1 MTVPAN
7 LTKKWSSNHHGQ
19 AHLLA
24 ASFGE
29 VSTHKSK
36 ISLSPMVGPEC
47 HQSLMAEAQKTWKQK
62 ISATTVIADL
72 SLLKSVGTSGVTKEP
87 SGNFEDFD
95 HNASI
100 DARTHVELLTG
111 DNKDLFTAKL
121 DKRSTSYIIKKTGE
135 NLYVT
140 VVFSLL
146 TNWCWGE
153 RYKVK
158 GTR

>member
-1 MTVPAN
+1 
-7 LTKKWSSNHHGQ
+7 
-19 AHLLA
+19 
-24 ASFGE
+24 
-29 VSTHKSK
+29 
-36 ISLSPMVGPEC
+36 
-47 HQSLMAEAQKTWKQK
+47 MAEAQKISKQK
-62 ISATTVIADL
+62 LSATTVIADL
-72 SLLKSVGTSGVTKEP
+72 SLLKSVGTSGVTKAP

-135 NLYVT
+135 NLYVY

-146 TNWCWGE
+146 ILGCSFVPKQGP
-153 RYKVK
+153 
-158 GTR
+158 